1 MPLLD
6 GSSPLA
12 HADRDLLVL
21 VRLSGGPTDLTA
33 DALRRLVSAKK
44 DNVFLTFIVCA
55 DCGDIK
61 AGRKWK
67 AWYTKAMGDIGG
79 VTVVGM
85 YDLEKRES
93 EERLPRDEWLAKA
106 LLGGKFDSYKQA
118 PPPPAKKGWSLRK
131 LGRFTVK
138 REAS

>member
-1 MPLLD
+1 
-6 GSSPLA
+6 
-12 HADRDLLVL
+12 
-21 VRLSGGPTDLTA
+21 
-33 DALRRLVSAKK
+33 VS
-44 DNVFLTFIVCA
+44 
-55 DCGDIK
+55 
-61 AGRKWK
+61 R
-67 AWYTKAMGDIGG
+67 TKAVGDIGG

-106 LLGGKFDSYKQA
+106 LLGGKFDSYKKA